1 MIEIDYSRPFKV
13 VNNMKVNKL
22 LSAYTLDDRELS

>member
-13 VNNMKVNKL
+13 VNNMKVNKP
-22 LSAYTLDDRELS
+22 LSAYTLDDREHS